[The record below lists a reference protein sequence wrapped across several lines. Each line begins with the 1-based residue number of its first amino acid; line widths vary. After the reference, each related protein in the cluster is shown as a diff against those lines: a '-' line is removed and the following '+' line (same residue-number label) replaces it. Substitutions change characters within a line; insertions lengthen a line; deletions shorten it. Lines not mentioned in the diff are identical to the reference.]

1 MGRAN
6 AIGFPVACALAY
18 AGGVACYLPL
28 LSILLPLKVA
38 QVAGEQRFGVLA
50 VVLMSGAVAAGG
62 AGIVFGWLSDRAHA
76 RGGDRRRG
84 IVAGLLAT
92 LASFAVVAAAHTPLG
107 IARCHRHLPDCGQRD
122 AGPDDGAVRRGGVG
136 AADRP
141 RHRLVR
147 CRAAARIAALAAAGR
162 TLARRRADAAGG
174 DRPGGHVLPAR
185 RCSRPGVV
193 CRWRLPETGR
203 PGQPRRDLAIAWVAR
218 LLVQVAGA
226 VLFADLVY
234 LLEEPGDAHGSGAV
248 ARIGTLIILANLAPL
263 PVAVVCGRWSD
274 RIARRKPFLL
284 VTAGLAVLGL
294 AAMAGASEGTG
305 RAAGFL
311 LFATGWGSF
320 LPLQVGHIMRLL
332 PDPARRGRDL
342 GIVNLANTVPVL
354 IGQGLAWGLATP
366 RHTGGLLLTLAAL
379 TATGG
384 LITLAARGSR

>member
-1 MGRAN
+1 MRQAY
-6 AIGFPVACALAY
+6 AIGFPAACALAY

-38 QVAGEQRFGVLA
+38 QIAGEQRFGVLA

-62 AGIVFGWLSDRAHA
+62 AGIVFGWLSDRSHV
-76 RGGDRRRG
+76 RGGDRRRW
-84 IVAGLLAT
+84 IVAGLAAT

-107 IARCHRHLPDCGQRD
+107 IAVAIVTFQIAVNAMLAPMMALFAEEVSAQQTGLATGLFA
-122 AGPDDGAVRRGGVG
+122 AGPPLAS
-136 AADRP
+136 
-141 RHRLVR
+141 LLSLL
-147 CRAAARIAALAAAGR
+147 LAASWLAAETTRLAVIGLAATTCLLPLLATGR
-162 TLARRRADAAGG
+162 R
-174 DRPGGHVLPAR
+174 LPVT
-185 RCSRPGVV
+185 P
-193 CRWRLPETGR
+193 PETGR

-234 LLEEPGDAHGSGAV
+234 LLEEPGDAPGSGAV

-284 VTAGLAVLGL
+284 VTAGLAALGL

-320 LPLQVGHIMRLL
+320 LPLQVGYIMRLL

-366 RHTGGLLLTLAAL
+366 RHMGGLLLTLAAL
-379 TATGG
+379 TAAGG